1 MKNIVP
7 FITIFA
13 LTLLLSCE
21 EYAEPETFLI
31 PENYTGAVVVVFNQK
46 DGVTKEYKEDRRI
59 YRIPK
64 NGVLYTQFSPVDG
77 LLDEK
82 FYYADEKYKKSSELT
97 RIDFEKNPKKDANY
111 ILDQYDGGFSI
122 FPEGGIKQG
131 NSSDYPSVNWVYF
144 TIGKVT
150 SSKDSLRRVAN
161 SKIEKIKK
169 KYSVL
174 KK

>member
-1 MKNIVP
+1 MKNIVL

-46 DGVTKEYKEDRRI
+46 MELLKNITRTAYLSYSKKRSTI
-59 YRIPK
+59 YTI
-64 NGVLYTQFSPVDG
+64 FSCRWALGRKV
-77 LLDEK
+77 
-82 FYYADEKYKKSSELT
+82 YYADEKDKKSSELT

-111 ILDQYDGGFSI
+111 ILDQYDGGFSV
-122 FPEGGIKQG
+122 FPEGGIKEG

-161 SKIEKIKK
+161 NKIEKIKK